1 MTKTDWTPDGQ
12 PSDEADPLSATGMFL
27 SSFGKEAEQPQKPAE
42 PSFTAPVAPPA
53 AWQPEP
59 GFAPSRQAPPAAS
72 QGGPGEFTKLFQA
85 SQAAAATT
93 PPADR
98 TPVPSFEPRPV
109 PAPAGASAPGEFT
122 RIFVKAAETNLPDR
136 APAPPRLIPDLPPA
150 PAPAPGAPRM
160 KGFSS
165 GASDSASVE
174 GGFTQFFQPR
184 PAGAAPPPAPVSA
197 PPAPPYTP
205 PAPAPVAAPAEFKW
219 PAPSDFGAS
228 KTPVESPT
236 GSSSATSLFASLAA
250 AETGPEPV
258 KATPTEPLNSY
269 TPKPTPSYSPSATS
283 SFSSA
288 PLPSYTPAPP
298 AAPSA
303 PEAGS
308 VTRLIQRLSEGTKA
322 PPLVEPS
329 AAAAAPPPPPV
340 DSGPGEFTRMISTST
355 MRASASPPAAPAAPA
370 PAAGAAPAFVPPP
383 IPKPAIA
390 MPPMPAAPPP
400 PAMAAPKFEP
410 PKAPAVPKPAPPAV
424 AAPAGK
430 FQEMVP
436 ILLVV
441 NTFLLLVLIV
451 LVIFELKGK

>member
-1 MTKTDWTPDGQ
+1 MVSRAMRQ
-12 PSDEADPLSATGMFL
+12 IRSARPGWFL

-98 TPVPSFEPRPV
+98 TPVPILR
-109 PAPAGASAPGEFT
+109 AQARACAGGRVCAGRVYAHLCEG
-122 RIFVKAAETNLPDR
+122 AETNLPDR

-258 KATPTEPLNSY
+258 KGDA
-269 TPKPTPSYSPSATS
+269 
-283 SFSSA
+283 
-288 PLPSYTPAPP
+288 
-298 AAPSA
+298 
-303 PEAGS
+303 
-308 VTRLIQRLSEGTKA
+308 
-322 PPLVEPS
+322 
-329 AAAAAPPPPPV
+329 
-340 DSGPGEFTRMISTST
+340 D
-355 MRASASPPAAPAAPA
+355 
-370 PAAGAAPAFVPPP
+370 GAA
-383 IPKPAIA
+383 
-390 MPPMPAAPPP
+390 
-400 PAMAAPKFEP
+400 
-410 PKAPAVPKPAPPAV
+410 
-424 AAPAGK
+424 
-430 FQEMVP
+430 
-436 ILLVV
+436 
-441 NTFLLLVLIV
+441 
-451 LVIFELKGK
+451 